1 MQLRIVY
8 SSFTHTQTY
17 DSGNALIG
25 TSDIND
31 QQFPSYAEVG
41 PLYTPTS
48 IIATVSETDA
58 ELSAILTV
66 LGDPWTSVVN
76 PYPVVPGTYP
86 GLIGTGLMPDGNQFI
101 ELNLTELIDRTF
113 DEWQWY
119 VDNDPMSPDLPAGF
133 SAAWMARRADVHT
146 FKSNPVNHVVR
157 IKTGKHN
164 LYSGDENAQLVP
176 TVEWGLSR
184 IALDREVWI
193 YDMGTG
199 ALLATD
205 ANMTLST
212 ATTQAVF
219 LRATSTSTS
228 SLVWRC
234 GSEVLDQLQGLR
246 RGRVMPVHSHIEGG
260 GSISLRAIQV
270 RHFVIIGAGTAEIH
284 PRRWRGHGAR

>member
-25 TSDIND
+25 TSDIDD
-31 QQFPSYAEVG
+31 QQFPHYAEVM
-41 PLYTPTS
+41 PLYTQAS
-48 IIATVSETDA
+48 IITAVSETDA
-58 ELSAILTV
+58 QLSAILSV
-66 LGDPWTSVVN
+66 LGDPWTSMVN

-157 IKTGKHN
+157 IKTGKHD

-176 TVEWGLSR
+176 TEEFGLLYVYGLPS
-184 IALDREVWI
+184 IMEAWI

-205 ANMTLST
+205 ASMAVSTLPNPSVGVPPSDFEIYEFTLS
-212 ATTQAVF
+212 
-219 LRATSTSTS
+219 
-228 SLVWRC
+228 
-234 GSEVLDQLQGLR
+234 
-246 RGRVMPVHSHIEGG
+246 GG
-260 GSISLRAIQV
+260 AAQMFWTNFHACV
-270 RHFVIIGAGTAEIH
+270 EDV
-284 PRRWRGHGAR
+284 